1 MLDGGLRTSPIP
13 PPFRR
18 PCQDCTISNNKIFI
32 KLIQYPDHL
41 VECGD
46 DAHPQGVAGPLLDG
60 LLVQHG
66 ETLVLVARGLA
77 VLRRVHRVNLD
88 QEVVLQE
95 HEAHDGE
102 EVDQDDGE
110 DEGEDDG
117 ADIPRH
123 GSDHILEGFLLRD
136 EVN

>member
-1 MLDGGLRTSPIP
+1 MRLTHNPK
-13 PPFRR
+13 
-18 PCQDCTISNNKIFI
+18 N
-32 KLIQYPDHL
+32 HL

-77 VLRRVHRVNLD
+77 VLRRVDRVNLD

-110 DEGEDDG
+110 NEGEDDG